1 MDKTQC
7 LVIMRPML
15 PTTGPVEIIRPVKE
29 ANSLAETWKSASIIR
44 SIVLMILTI
53 LLSTISKEPNTKFQV
68 TPSQSNAWVGSH
80 TELSSLTTKP
90 ALQKSALT
98 SRALM
103 RQLSLSRKNAQPSS
117 KKMAI
122 QSPCI
127 LQYFFKGFKTLWTH
141 NGQGKDRTGA
151 Q

>member
-1 MDKTQC
+1 MVDKTQC
-7 LVIMRPML
+7 MVVIRPML
-15 PTTGPVEIIRPVKE
+15 PTTGPVEIIRPVKKE

-44 SIVLMILTI
+44 SIVLMMLTI

-68 TPSQSNAWVGSH
+68 IPSQSNAWEGSH
-80 TELSSLTTKP
+80 TELCSLTTKP
-90 ALQKSALT
+90 ALQRSVLT

-103 RQLSLSRKNAQPSS
+103 RQLSLPRKNAQPSS

-127 LQYFFKGFKTLWTH
+127 LQYFFKGFKTL
-141 NGQGKDRTGA
+141 
-151 Q
+151 